1 MVMMSFLYRHRV
13 RSAQRL
19 GATGLSLLTLLL
31 LATGCGGD
39 HSEEA
44 PEAATSEDQTPA
56 VQTALPN
63 TAAYTDPAYDG
74 QPVSEERYYRIV
86 DVPIPDSI
94 LLEVGGMD
102 AMSDGRLAVATRR
115 GDVWIID
122 GAYGEGFEPTYTQ
135 FAHGLHEPLGLMQT
149 ADGDFLVSQRGEVT
163 RLKDTDGDGRAD
175 AYEAVQVWPLSG
187 NYHEYSYGPVPLPD
201 GRLAF
206 SLNLSWIGYGES
218 LTPWRGWTMTY
229 DPETGTVEPFAAGMR
244 SPAGLGTNAEGD
256 LFYAENQGDW
266 IGSGRI
272 THIEKGDFGG
282 HPNSLAWASEP
293 DSPIQLT
300 KADVPSTGKPMHEMK
315 DSIPGLKLP
324 AVWFPHT
331 LMGISTSA
339 ILSESAGGAFGPF
352 GGDLFVADQG
362 HSKIMRVAL
371 DKVNGEYQG
380 AVFPFREGFES
391 GILRTDWG
399 TDGSMFVGMT
409 SRGWAS
415 TGKEMYGLQR
425 LVWTGE
431 TPFEMRNI
439 RAQPDGFEITF
450 TKPVDPEQAA
460 DPSRYDITGFTY
472 HYHEEYGSD
481 IIGRQ
486 DAPVQR
492 ATVLDDGRTVRLVVD
507 SLREGYIHEI
517 KLDSLRSRG
526 GWPLLHNVAY
536 YTLNQLPSEGGDAA
550 GSEAQIAAQAPEG
563 GQNAQAEAD
572 VQEADLQEAGVEET
586 EAPTSQTAAAETAA
600 TQEEASE
607 ARGASPAKRIT
618 ELPADWTSGPDTTIT
633 IGTEPGLKFDLAS
646 FQVKP
651 GSRVKLTFVNDDDM
665 LHNLVVTKKGQ
676 REAVANLAMNL
687 GLDGPAQG
695 YVPETGDVL
704 FHTSLLQPETSEA
717 IFFVAPVETG
727 AYPYVCTF
735 PGHAFTMYGTMEVE
749 GEPTLP

>member
-1 MVMMSFLYRHRV
+1 MVMTFFLHRYRV
-13 RSAQRL
+13 SPAQRR
-19 GATGLSLLTLLL
+19 AISALSLALLL
-31 LATGCGGD
+31 LVAGCGGD

-44 PEAATSEDQTPA
+44 PEAATSERPTPA
-56 VQTALPN
+56 VQAALSN
-63 TAAYTDPAYDG
+63 AAAYTDPSYDG
-74 QPVSEERYYRIV
+74 QPISEERYYRIV
-86 DVPIPDSI
+86 DIPIPDSI

-102 AMSDGRLAVATRR
+102 ATRDGRLAVATRR
-115 GDVWIID
+115 GDVWIIG
-122 GAYGEGFEPTYTQ
+122 GAYGEGLEPTYTR

-149 ADGDFLVSQRGEVT
+149 AGGDLLVSQRGEVT
-163 RLKDTDGDGRAD
+163 RLKDTDGDSRAD
-175 AYEAVQVWPLSG
+175 AYEAVIVWPLSG

-229 DPETGTVEPFAAGMR
+229 NPETDTVEPYAAGMR

-282 HPNSLAWASEP
+282 HPNSLTWASEP
-293 DSPIQLT
+293 GSPLQLT
-300 KADVPSTGKPMHEMK
+300 KADVPSTGKPMHELK

-339 ILSESAGGAFGPF
+339 ILSDNAGGAFGPF

-431 TPFEMRNI
+431 TPFEMKKI

-450 TKPVDPEQAA
+450 TKPVDAEQAA
-460 DPSRYDITGFTY
+460 DPSLYDITGFTY

-486 DAPVQR
+486 DAPVQS

-507 SLREGYIHEI
+507 NLREGYIHEI
-517 KLDSLRSRG
+517 KLDSLHSAG

-536 YTLNQLPSEGGDAA
+536 YTLNQLPLEHVEGEAAA
-550 GSEAQIAAQAPEG
+550 GSEARIAAQEPD
-563 GQNAQAEAD
+563 AQQDAAEAD
-572 VQEADLQEAGVEET
+572 VQQA
-586 EAPTSQTAAAETAA
+586 EAPEPEAAETDLA
-600 TQEEASE
+600 EEASE
-607 ARGASPAKRIT
+607 AQEETGATSGEVLAKRTT
-618 ELPADWTSGPDTTIT
+618 ELPTDWTSGPDTTIT
-633 IGTEPGLKFDLAS
+633 IGTEPGLKYDLAS

-665 LHNLVVTKKGQ
+665 LHNFVVTKKGQ
-676 REAVANLAMNL
+676 REAVATLAMNL
-687 GLDGPAQG
+687 GLDGPQQG

-704 FHTSLLQPETSEA
+704 FHTSLLQPQTSEA
-717 IFFVAPVETG
+717 IYFAAPVETG

-735 PGHAFTMYGTMEVE
+735 PGHSFTMYGTMEVE
-749 GEPTLP
+749 GEPVLP

>member
-1 MVMMSFLYRHRV
+1 MMFFLRFYRFRT
-13 RSAQRL
+13 AQRRTA
-19 GATGLSLLTLLL
+19 GCLSLLMLLVF
-31 LATGCGGD
+31 AGCGD
-39 HSEEA
+39 SHSEEA
-44 PEAATSEDQTPA
+44 PGAEVAPQEQAEA
-56 VQTALPN
+56 VQTAFASAS
-63 TAAYTDPAYDG
+63 TYTDPAYDG
-74 QPVSEERYYRIV
+74 QPVSEDDYYRII
-86 DVPIPDSI
+86 DIPIPDSI

-102 AMSDGRLAVATRR
+102 AMADGRLAVTTRR

-122 GAYGEGFEPTYTQ
+122 GAYGEGLEPTYTR
-135 FAHGLHEPLGLMQT
+135 FAHGLHEPLGLMQDT
-149 ADGDFLVSQRGEVT
+149 DGSLLVSQRGEVT
-163 RLKDTDGDGRAD
+163 RLRDTDGDDRAD

-187 NYHEYSYGPVPLPD
+187 NYHEYSYGPTPLPD

-218 LTPWRGWTMTY
+218 LVPWRGWVMTY

-244 SPAGLGTNAEGD
+244 SPAGLGTNAEGE

-282 HPNSLAWASEP
+282 HPNSLTWASEP

-339 ILSESAGGAFGPF
+339 ILSDNAGGAFGPF
-352 GGDLFVADQG
+352 SGDLFVGDQG

-371 DKVNGEYQG
+371 DEVNGEYQG

-391 GILRTDWG
+391 GILRADWG

-425 LVWTGE
+425 LAWTGE
-431 TPFEMRNI
+431 TPFEMKAV

-450 TKPVDPEQAA
+450 TKPVDPDLAA
-460 DPSRYDITGFTY
+460 DPSMYGITGFTY

-481 IIGRQ
+481 IIGQQ
-486 DAPVQR
+486 DAPVQS

-507 SLREGYIHEI
+507 SLRAGYIHEI

-536 YTLNQLPSEGGDAA
+536 YTLNQLPAEGEREADSEALIAA
-550 GSEAQIAAQAPEG
+550 QEPEAQQAAEPEADVQQTQEPEPQAAEAQIA
-563 GQNAQAEAD
+563 EA
-572 VQEADLQEAGVEET
+572 
-586 EAPTSQTAAAETAA
+586 
-600 TQEEASE
+600 QEEASE
-607 ARGASPAKRIT
+607 SGSEALAKRTT
-618 ELPADWTSGPDTTIT
+618 ELPAGWTSGPDTTIT
-633 IGTEPGLKFDLAS
+633 IGTEPGLKYDLGS
-646 FQVKP
+646 FRVKP

-676 REAVANLAMNL
+676 REAVATLAMNL

-704 FHTSLLQPETSEA
+704 FHTSLLQPQTSEA
-717 IFFVAPVETG
+717 IYFVVPVETG